1 VSASS
6 DFPFELPSGFFSGTA
21 PLYIARAPGRLDLM
35 GGISDY
41 SGGLCLEWPL
51 QVATHCALQLNDSG
65 TIEVHSAN
73 AAAENW
79 QERVEIGTDE
89 LLALSKEAARQHLAT
104 DASTRWAAYVLGAFV
119 VLREA
124 GLLNA
129 NQVQGAKLFVSSD
142 VPSGGGVSSSASLE
156 VAAMTA
162 ICAACD
168 ITLDGLEVARLCQRV
183 ENEIVGAPCGIMD
196 QVTVALGR
204 ENELLQLLCQPHQ
217 VLPFVTLPPD
227 VENFGINSN
236 VKHSVGG
243 GAYGQARCATFMG
256 RRILRDMV
264 PQRCAA
270 RWRIVSG
277 QPFARCM
284 ARTAFEHSRK
294 NAGQR
299 FPARYESHDDA
310 ATTVEPEIE
319 YSLRSATEHPIYEA
333 DRVRRFIALLRTVEE
348 NDAARNELL
357 GAAGRLDD
365 SVALSLRSPLQPWL
379 TETDLLVSLLREQGA
394 ATAFSAQRLPVA
406 ERAAPWRFWP
416 IGGATTIS
424 KRRCKLLCTSTR
436 NAPATSHSCCA
447 VHHRA
452 RCNGRCATFI
462 SKSFL
467 PPHEHTRRCTIVS
480 APALAARCD
489 ARSPSCTPVLGGH

>member
-21 PLYIARAPGRLDLM
+21 PLHIARAPGRLDLM

-217 VLPFVTLPPD
+217 VLPFVSLPPD
-227 VENFGINSN
+227 VEIFGINSN

-264 PQRCAA
+264 TQAMRGRDGELYLANLSSDV
-270 RWRIVSG
+270 WRALRSNIPEKMQG
-277 QPFARCM
+277 RDFL
-284 ARTAFEHSRK
+284 
-294 NAGQR
+294 
-299 FPARYESHDDA
+299 ARYESHDDA

-319 YSLRSATEHPIYEA
+319 YSLRLATEHPIYEA

-348 NDAARNELL
+348 NDAARSELL
-357 GAAGRLDD
+357 AAAGDLMIQSHFSYDHRCNLG
-365 SVALSLRSPLQPWL
+365 SA
-379 TETDLLVSLLREQGA
+379 ETDLLVSLLREQGA
-394 ATAFSAQRLPVA
+394 AHGILGAKITG
-406 ERAAPWRFWP
+406 
-416 IGGATTIS
+416 GGAGGTVAVLAD
-424 KRRCKLLCTSTR
+424 RRRNNNLEATLQTVMHEYSQRTGYEPQLLRGSSPGAMQWPVRHIHLQELSST
-436 NAPATSHSCCA
+436 P
-447 VHHRA
+447 
-452 RCNGRCATFI
+452 
-462 SKSFL
+462 
-467 PPHEHTRRCTIVS
+467 
-480 APALAARCD
+480 
-489 ARSPSCTPVLGGH
+489 